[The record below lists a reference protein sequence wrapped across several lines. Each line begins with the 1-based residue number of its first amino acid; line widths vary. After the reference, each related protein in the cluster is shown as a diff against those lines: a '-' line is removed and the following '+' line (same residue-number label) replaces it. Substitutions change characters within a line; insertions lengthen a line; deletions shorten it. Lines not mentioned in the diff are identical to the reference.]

1 MMPRLDPVVG
11 GFSVRQWGVV
21 LALLGLALAHPVI
34 AQTTLYWDRVNGS
47 GAGTGAT
54 LNGTWDTA
62 TTSNWNSNSSGS
74 GSRTTYTSGSDAVFS
89 AGTSASGY
97 AYTITVSGT
106 QSASSISIKEGTV
119 TFSGGTAIN
128 LSDGTPDF
136 TVASGL
142 TTNVSTDI
150 TGTNGLNKLG
160 AGTLVLDTSDKS
172 YTGTTTISAG
182 TLDLAFN
189 QNFSTVALAGGTLK
203 LSSATTN
210 ITDFNITANST
221 IDFGGASAA
230 LNITNFAISGGVTLN
245 IINWVNG
252 ADFFFASTWAG
263 ATYNTTG
270 STPMNQVIFNSPT
283 FTGSDTKWLPYGN
296 HEITPLPEP
305 SAYGAMLL
313 AAATGLVFLR
323 RRRLSPSP
331 T

>member
-119 TFSGGTAIN
+119 A
-128 LSDGTPDF
+128 SD
-136 TVASGL
+136 
-142 TTNVSTDI
+142 
-150 TGTNGLNKLG
+150 
-160 AGTLVLDTSDKS
+160 VLP
-172 YTGTTTISAG
+172 TI
-182 TLDLAFN
+182 
-189 QNFSTVALAGGTLK
+189 ALE
-203 LSSATTN
+203 
-210 ITDFNITANST
+210 TANH
-221 IDFGGASAA
+221 FLMLARE
-230 LNITNFAISGGVTLN
+230 LVWENVRLAI
-245 IINWVNG
+245 
-252 ADFFFASTWAG
+252 
-263 ATYNTTG
+263 
-270 STPMNQVIFNSPT
+270 
-283 FTGSDTKWLPYGN
+283 
-296 HEITPLPEP
+296 
-305 SAYGAMLL
+305 
-313 AAATGLVFLR
+313 
-323 RRRLSPSP
+323 
-331 T
+331 